1 MGLFDT
7 LLGVGKLAANVL
19 GGGSGK
25 KESTDASQNTSQNT
39 SQSSTQNSSSS
50 SSANTQ
56 ASRREFSDGFLSL
69 LETSAANS
77 VVGGSQGTDA
87 LNRQLKKVQQADLTQ
102 NPIQFDAEA
111 FIRNSMAGVDNS
123 LGTTLRQSRNKA
135 TAAAG
140 GSAAGNSA
148 SALLANRL
156 EAENAA
162 QRAGI
167 LGSTTAQAK
176 SIEAAARA
184 SNNEALATETTLLS
198 GLDTSMQSGLATLL
212 NALRGGE
219 TFQEVNNK
227 ESQVQS
233 QSSTATGTA
242 TGITTGNSSTRT
254 PFNWT
259 AGLGNLFKDVNQD

>member
-7 LLGVGKLAANVL
+7 LLGVGKIAANVL

-25 KESTDASQNTSQNT
+25 KETTTANQNTKSNT
-39 SQSSTQNSSSS
+39 KST

-56 ASRREFSDGFLSL
+56 ASRREYSDGFLSL

-77 VVGGSQGTDA
+77 VVGSSQGTDA
-87 LNRQLKKVQQADLTQ
+87 LAQQLDKVRQAGLTQ
-102 NPIQFDAEA
+102 DPISFDAEA
-111 FIRNSMAGVDNS
+111 FIRDSMSAVDNS
-123 LGTTLRQSRNKA
+123 LGASLRQNRNQA
-135 TAAAG
+135 IASAG
-140 GSAAGNSA
+140 GSTAGNSA
-148 SALLANRL
+148 AAMLANRL
-156 EAENAA
+156 EADSAA

-227 ESQVQS
+227 EVQS
-233 QSSTATGTA
+233 QS
-242 TGITTGNSSTRT
+242 TTGSTSGTSMSRT

-259 AGLGNLFKDVNQD
+259 AGLGNLFKDIDQD

>member
-25 KESTDASQNTSQNT
+25 KESTTANQNTK
-39 SQSSTQNSSSS
+39 ST
-50 SSANTQ
+50 AITQ
-56 ASRREFSDGFLSL
+56 ANRREYSDGFLSL

-87 LNRQLKKVQQADLTQ
+87 LTEQLNKVKQAGLTRD
-102 NPIQFDAEA
+102 PIAFDADA
-111 FIRNSMAGVDNS
+111 FIRDSMSAVDNS
-123 LGTTLRQSRNKA
+123 LGASLRQNRNQA
-135 TAAAG
+135 IASAG
-140 GSAAGNSA
+140 GSTAGNSA
-148 SALLANRL
+148 AAMLANRL
-156 EAENAA
+156 EADSAA

-219 TFQEVNNK
+219 TYQEVINK
-227 ESQVQS
+227 ESQTTS
-233 QSSTATGTA
+233 GTST
-242 TGITTGNSSTRT
+242 SRT

-259 AGLGNLFKDVNQD
+259 AGLGNLFKDIDQD